1 MVAICDHLQNLKYS
15 PYLPYVFTEYGT
27 VMLANVLNSDRAIQ
41 VSIRIVEI
49 YIRMREYVLTN
60 KELLLKV
67 EQFEKRIGNQDERI
81 AMVLEYLKKFIEFQ
95 DTPRKQAG
103 FKREDER

>member
-1 MVAICDHLQNLKYS
+1 
-15 PYLPYVFTEYGT
+15 
-27 VMLANVLNSDRAIQ
+27 MLANVLNSDRAIQ

-67 EQFEKRIGNQDERI
+67 EQLEKRIGKQDERI
-81 AMVLEYLKKFIEFQ
+81 ALVFNYLKKFIEFQ
-95 DTPRKQAG
+95 DMPRKQIG
-103 FKREDER
+103 FKRKDER